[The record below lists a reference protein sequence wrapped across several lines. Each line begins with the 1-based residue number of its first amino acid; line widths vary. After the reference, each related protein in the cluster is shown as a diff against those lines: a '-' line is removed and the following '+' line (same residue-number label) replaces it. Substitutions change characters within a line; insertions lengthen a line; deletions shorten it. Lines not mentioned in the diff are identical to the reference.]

1 MKDIPDFDSPAF
13 REEYH
18 CGQALGS
25 FCYDD
30 IYGADGDSVRT
41 AVLCDLFSTVVDGCI
56 YDEFQRE
63 IYARPDM
70 TLDEISALFADI
82 SAQYGVYEPTG
93 VDYFWI
99 YIPHNFSDPLYYIS
113 YAASALAVIQI
124 WDAAR
129 EDLAAGIGLLKDIMA
144 ADKYNGGYVET
155 LEQCGLTPFTEPG
168 AVEAICSPFLEE
180 LARMAALS

>member
-1 MKDIPDFDSPAF
+1 M
-13 REEYH
+13 
-18 CGQALGS
+18 
-25 FCYDD
+25 
-30 IYGADGDSVRT
+30 
-41 AVLCDLFSTVVDGCI
+41 LCDLFSAVVDGCI

-70 TLDEISALFADI
+70 TLDEINALFADI

-129 EDLAAGIGLLKDIMA
+129 EDLAAGMGLLKDIIA

-155 LEQCGLTPFTEPG
+155 LEQDVSLVAILVLRALDADVLNTAANVMMWLCAALTVVSG
-168 AVEAICSPFLEE
+168 AVY
-180 LARMAALS
+180 LAQNIDVLKDAD